1 VLNLLTKIVT
11 APFALLGSLFGG
23 GEEMNLIDFAPGSAT
38 LDAPAQER
46 LAGLLKALNER
57 PQLQLDVPMVYS
69 PDVDGPVLASKHLQR
84 ALLDIKTA
92 ETSKKRAPA
101 TPLDATL
108 LDDPTEHF
116 RLLVALHRAQ
126 LGADAPLPPSAQAVV
141 AAGKKAD
148 PATVPPAI
156 AELEGALLPK
166 FAPPKDDLEALGK
179 RRSQAIQD
187 ALLGSG
193 EVDAAR
199 LFVITADPKPGK
211 GDTVRMEMS
220 LK

>member
-23 GEEMNLIDFAPGSAT
+23 GEEMNLIDFAPGSAA
-38 LDAPAQER
+38 LDAPSQER
-46 LAGLLKALNER
+46 LAGLQKALKER

-69 PDVDGPVLASKHLQR
+69 PDLDGPVLAAKRLQR

-108 LDDPTEHF
+108 LDDPAEHF

-126 LGADAPLPPSAQAVV
+126 LGADAPLPPSAQTV
-141 AAGKKAD
+141 ATAGKKVD
-148 PATVPPAI
+148 PATFEPAI
-156 AELEGALLPK
+156 AGLEGALLPR
-166 FAPPKDDLEALGK
+166 FEPPKDELEALGK
-179 RRSQAIQD
+179 RRSQSIQE

-199 LFVITADPKPGK
+199 VFVITSDPKPGK
-211 GDTVRMEMS
+211 GEAVRVEMS